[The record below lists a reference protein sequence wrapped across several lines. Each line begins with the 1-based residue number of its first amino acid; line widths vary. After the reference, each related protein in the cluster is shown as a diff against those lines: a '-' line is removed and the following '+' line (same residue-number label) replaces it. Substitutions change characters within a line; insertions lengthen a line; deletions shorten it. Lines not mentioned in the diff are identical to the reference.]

1 MKNILF
7 YKYIDTGNPE
17 ALKKEQFKLAK
28 SLNLLGT
35 ILIAKEG
42 INGCLSG
49 NEKDLEQYKKA
60 LEKNKKFS
68 DIKFKEGS
76 ANKHTFRKLHVRIRD
91 EIVSSRF
98 SADLKNKGKY
108 IEPKQFKKLLD
119 NNEDVVLLDAR
130 NNYEFEIGK
139 FTNAIHLDLDTFREF
154 PLKIKKLQGKNN
166 NNNQNDIKNKS
177 NNKNSINNLKNNN
190 LVNNN
195 KNFNK
200 KIKNNIDENEKII
213 KNINS
218 LKNKKIITY
227 CTGGVRCEKAS
238 ALLKENGFEN
248 VYQLHGGILAYG
260 KECGNAH
267 WHGKCFVFDTRGA
280 IDIDPNSQSE
290 PITQCVLC
298 HLPNAELHNC
308 ALTSCDRFF
317 TACGG
322 CFEVLERCCSKRCRN
337 EILSCV
343 VKNNIQN

>member
-7 YKYIDTGNPE
+7 YKYIDVKNPE
-17 ALKKEQFKLAK
+17 QLKEEQSKLAK

-35 ILIAKEG
+35 ILIAREG

-49 NEKDLEQYKKA
+49 EDSN
-60 LEKNKKFS
+60 LEKYKEALTKSKEFPN
-68 DIKFKEGS
+68 IKFKEVPT
-76 ANKHTFRKLHVRIRD
+76 NKHTFKKLHVRVRN
-91 EIVSSRF
+91 EIVSSGF
-98 SADLKNKGKY
+98 NVNLKNKGKY

-119 NNEDVVLLDAR
+119 KNEDIILLDAR
-130 NNYEFEIGK
+130 NNYEVKMGK
-139 FTNAIHLDLDTFREF
+139 FANAIHLDLGTFRQF
-154 PLKIKKLQGKNN
+154 PLKIEELENNNKNYNKKNNNLINNFKNYNKNNIKNENINKNFDNKIIKNN
-166 NNNQNDIKNKS
+166 NN
-177 NNKNSINNLKNNN
+177 INN
-190 LVNNN
+190 
-195 KNFNK
+195 
-200 KIKNNIDENEKII
+200 
-213 KNINS
+213 

-267 WHGKCFVFDTRGA
+267 WEGKCFVFDTRGA

-308 ALTSCDRFF
+308 ALTACDRFF
-317 TACGG
+317 TACNE
-322 CFEVLERCCSKRCRN
+322 CLEILKGCCSKRCRGELLN
-337 EILSCV
+337 KAILAE
-343 VKNNIQN
+343 N